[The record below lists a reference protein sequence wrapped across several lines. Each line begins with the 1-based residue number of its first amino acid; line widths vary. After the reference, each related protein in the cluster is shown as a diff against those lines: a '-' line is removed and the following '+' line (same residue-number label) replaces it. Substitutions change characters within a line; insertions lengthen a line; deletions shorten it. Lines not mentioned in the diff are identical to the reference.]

1 MRKLLLLCLA
11 SGLFAT
17 GADTVQSLH
26 VCKTPKNVLLITI
39 TDNDT
44 DGQALWIDNW
54 DNLINEELSLMIP
67 IQTKNSFKSTAK
79 IQSWVSST
87 FGKSSCVKMTNQ
99 EVDNELKKQADE
111 YQKMFK

>member
-1 MRKLLLLCLA
+1 MKKL
-11 SGLFAT
+11 
-17 GADTVQSLH
+17 
-26 VCKTPKNVLLITI
+26 
-39 TDNDT
+39 
-44 DGQALWIDNW
+44 
-54 DNLINEELSLMIP
+54 

-111 YQKMFK
+111 ENFLKQ